1 MTSHRHHGGPA
12 RPQTGATRRQPRRQA
27 TRKIIGV
34 RAVSP
39 LLAAPAPSDLRI
51 KRLAQALSKP
61 SQFVL
66 YLGLIRAGVSQL
78 VIIVRFSLLALLPVL
93 LLGRSGLRQ
102 F

>member
-1 MTSHRHHGGPA
+1 MRGRLTE
-12 RPQTGATRRQPRRQA
+12 
-27 TRKIIGV
+27 
-34 RAVSP
+34 RAVHNRSWASGLVAA
-39 LLAAPAPSDLRI
+39 LLAATASSDLRI

-61 SQFVL
+61 SLFVL

-78 VIIVRFSLLALLPVL
+78 VIIVRFSLLALLLVS